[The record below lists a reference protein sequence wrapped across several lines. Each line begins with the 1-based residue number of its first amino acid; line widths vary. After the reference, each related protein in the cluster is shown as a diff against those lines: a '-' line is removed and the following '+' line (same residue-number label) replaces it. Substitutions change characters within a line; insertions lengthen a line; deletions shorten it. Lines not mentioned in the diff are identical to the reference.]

1 MHEVGTGTLQRALS
15 RLTAH
20 VSSIAKS
27 SPLVLE
33 GDGGRI
39 MSVHYE
45 RRFGFLV
52 SLCEPGDIMAT
63 VLVDQGLPEDEVV
76 CETPRRAVTFTRRS
90 FVSERHAWQALE
102 HFAQS
107 SERCPVSTWIEP

>member
-1 MHEVGTGTLQRALS
+1 MHDVCTGTLQRALS

-33 GDGGRI
+33 GDSGRI

-63 VLVDQGLPEDEVV
+63 VLVDAELPEDEVV
-76 CETPRRAVTFTRRS
+76 CETPRRAVSFTRRS
-90 FVSERHAWQALE
+90 FVSERRAWKVLE
-102 HFAQS
+102 HFAQFG
-107 SERCPVSTWIEP
+107 ERCPTSSWLEP